1 MPYFADKRNHMD
13 DQMKFYAVSK
23 IKHELN
29 DIPKASRQE
38 LLWSLLAEEITG
50 NRKAVGWLLE
60 QVGIFIEDEGKKIL
74 GPFQ

>member
-1 MPYFADKRNHMD
+1 
-13 DQMKFYAVSK
+13 MKFSAMSK

-29 DIPKASRQE
+29 NIPRASRQE
-38 LLWSLLAEEITG
+38 LLWTLLAEEITG
-50 NRKAVGWLLE
+50 NRKSVEWLLE

>member
-1 MPYFADKRNHMD
+1 
-13 DQMKFYAVSK
+13 MKLSALVR

-29 DIPKASRQE
+29 KIPTAFRQE
-38 LLWSLLAEEITG
+38 LLWTLLAEEITG
-50 NRKAVGWLLE
+50 NRKSVEWLLE